1 MSARA
6 TTGFSYRDS
15 RHALISAVPGFD
27 KTFLHRIAIVS
38 ARAIRAD

>member
-27 KTFLHRIAIVS
+27 KTFLHRIASVS

>member
-15 RHALISAVPGFD
+15 RHALISAIPGFD

>member
-1 MSARA
+1 MSARVA
-6 TTGFSYRDS
+6 TGFSYRHS

>member
-1 MSARA
+1 MSARVG
-6 TTGFSYRDS
+6 TGFSYRNS

-27 KTFLHRIAIVS
+27 KTFLHRIASVS